1 MYGSLFFWI
10 VFDFP
15 VFSKTGLCLP
25 DLDAEN
31 GSLTLFD
38 KTMIPPDSLFAR
50 GDGSALKRISQRMG
64 RGGLLFP

>member
-31 GSLTLFD
+31 GSLTLFA
-38 KTMIPPDSLFAR
+38 KAIIPLIPFL
-50 GDGSALKRISQRMG
+50 
-64 RGGLLFP
+64 RGGMAPF